1 MDNIITD
8 IINKIDKKITYY
20 ESQNVDYKKY
30 ERIILDKFL
39 PFDEFLNSNDDEKFI
54 NLIYFCVIKNEKY
67 NDLSR
72 LVDIKKNFKNYSLYI
87 ITGYIDTYMNESYS
101 DPEEKIKECLNSY
114 EMYNLLDEEENYE
127 DITNNIVKFYEVLS
141 YIDRSDLILLNIFL
155 SIYDILEKT
164 SLTTMKNTVN
174 CFYEDLNNSGI
185 KENINRINILF
196 DDILKKKNEYTNEI
210 KKLNKIYT
218 GQIKKLRV
226 LKKNI
231 LLSLNKEEITNIDEM
246 IELAGEDFKIDIVN
260 YINLKN
266 SKYNKKIEEKYIDL
280 KKNSISNYID
290 LFRKYGIEFAS
301 YSCNDQKYIMML
313 GIDSVKFVFNFLK
326 KIDFNINKSVI
337 KIMYNTNRNIIENIE
352 EYVKKGFITYNYIK
366 NNIEIIFDNEMS
378 SESFYGKFIQN
389 MNILLK
395 NKINIKNLDEDGM
408 NFYKE
413 DPELIEKNIK
423 ILNKTNININT
434 RLLRNYNFL
443 GKKNLMLF
451 IKCLLNEGVDINN
464 NIYLLNS
471 DFNIIKRIHIC
482 KKINAD
488 IYEDKMIKKDI
499 LNKDL
504 FFIPDSKIDEYVN
517 EKTLVLN

>member
-1 MDNIITD
+1 M
-8 IINKIDKKITYY
+8 
-20 ESQNVDYKKY
+20 
-30 ERIILDKFL
+30 
-39 PFDEFLNSNDDEKFI
+39 
-54 NLIYFCVIKNEKY
+54 
-67 NDLSR
+67 
-72 LVDIKKNFKNYSLYI
+72 
-87 ITGYIDTYMNESYS
+87 
-101 DPEEKIKECLNSY
+101 
-114 EMYNLLDEEENYE
+114 
-127 DITNNIVKFYEVLS
+127 
-141 YIDRSDLILLNIFL
+141 
-155 SIYDILEKT
+155 
-164 SLTTMKNTVN
+164 
-174 CFYEDLNNSGI
+174 
-185 KENINRINILF
+185 
-196 DDILKKKNEYTNEI
+196 
-210 KKLNKIYT
+210 
-218 GQIKKLRV
+218 
-226 LKKNI
+226 
-231 LLSLNKEEITNIDEM
+231 NKEEITNIDEM

-290 LFRKYGIEFAS
+290 LFRKYSIEFAS

-423 ILNKTNININT
+423 MLNKTNININT
-434 RLLRNYNFL
+434 RILRNYNFL